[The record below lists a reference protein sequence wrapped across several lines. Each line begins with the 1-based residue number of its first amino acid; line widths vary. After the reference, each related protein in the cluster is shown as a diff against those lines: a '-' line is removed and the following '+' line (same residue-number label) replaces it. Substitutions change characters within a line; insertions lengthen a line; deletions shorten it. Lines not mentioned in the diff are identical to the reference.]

1 MKILAFETSGL
12 IGSVALLETAEGKV
26 ISTVERE
33 TPADQRTARSLL
45 PTTHRLL
52 SDHGWRPA
60 DVELVAVTTGPGSFT
75 GLRIGV
81 VAAKT
86 FAYAVEAK
94 LVGVHTLAAMAE
106 PLESRASRLWTIL
119 DAQRQELFVAS
130 FDSARSILDQAEP
143 PTDIMPIDA
152 WRAGLAADDQVVGPP
167 LAKLRQ
173 LLPADV
179 LIADESRWNPS
190 AAAVGRLGIELF
202 GRGREI
208 SPLELVPDYF
218 RKSAAEEKAE
228 AARAQVY

>member
-12 IGSVALLETAEGKV
+12 LGSVALLETTEGKV
-26 ISTVERE
+26 VSAVERE

-60 DVELVAVTTGPGSFT
+60 DVELIAVTTGPGSFT

-86 FAYAVEAK
+86 FAYAVGAK
-94 LVGVHTLAAMAE
+94 LVGVHTLAGLAYPIA
-106 PLESRASRLWTIL
+106 ASRVWTIL
-119 DAQRQELFVAS
+119 DAQRQELFVANFS
-130 FDSARSILDQAEP
+130 EDASSDFRLEPTTSIMAIDDWLRSLQSND
-143 PTDIMPIDA
+143 
-152 WRAGLAADDQVVGPP
+152 VVTGPP
-167 LAKLRQ
+167 LQKLRP
-173 LLPADV
+173 LIPAGV
-179 LIADESRWNPS
+179 AIAPEEAWRPS
-190 AAAVGRLGIELF
+190 AEAVGRLGLVKFDRGEL
-202 GRGREI
+202 I

-228 AARAQVY
+228 AARAQC

>member
-12 IGSVALLETAEGKV
+12 LGSVALLETAGGQLV
-26 ISTVERE
+26 STFECE

-60 DVELVAVTTGPGSFT
+60 DVELIAVSTGPGSFT

-86 FAYAVEAK
+86 FAYAVGAK

-106 PLESRASRLWTIL
+106 PLTERASRVWTIL
-119 DAQRQELFVAS
+119 DAQRQELFAAS
-130 FDSARSILDQAEP
+130 FDPARSIIDQAEP
-143 PTDIMPIDA
+143 PTDITPIDDWMA
-152 WRAGLAADDQVVGPP
+152 RLTAGDQLAGPP
-167 LAKLRQ
+167 LAKLTPS
-173 LLPADV
+173 LPADV
-179 LIADESRWNPS
+179 LIADKRLWNPT
-190 AAAVGRLGIELF
+190 AAAVGRLGIALF
-202 GRGREI
+202 ERGREI

-228 AARAQVY
+228 AARAQV

>member
-12 IGSVALLETAEGKV
+12 LGSVALLETAEGKLV
-26 ISTVERE
+26 STIERE

-60 DVELVAVTTGPGSFT
+60 DVELIAVSTGPGSFT

-86 FAYAVEAK
+86 FAYAVGAK

-106 PLESRASRLWTIL
+106 PFAERASRVWTIL

-130 FDSARSILDQAEP
+130 FDPARSIIDQAEP
-143 PTDIMPIDA
+143 PTDITPIDEWMA
-152 WRAGLAADDQVVGPP
+152 RLAAGDQVAGPP

-173 LLPADV
+173 SLHAGV
-179 LIADESRWNPS
+179 SIADERLWNPT
-190 AAAVGRLGIELF
+190 AAAVGRLGIALF
-202 GRGREI
+202 EHGREI

-228 AARAQVY
+228 AARERG